1 MSEVKD
7 AKEKGLD
14 YGSLG
19 IIFGVLIVVLAI
31 VWVTKM
37 TLSRDDE
44 KSGEG
49 ITWVG

>member
-1 MSEVKD
+1 MKE
-7 AKEKGLD
+7 AKEYGLD

-19 IIFGVLIVVLAI
+19 IIVGVMLVIMSI
-31 VWVTKM
+31 VWVARM
-37 TLSRDDE
+37 TLSRGDE